1 MHLKFHALKVARVTP
16 ITSDAVCITLT
27 VPAELR
33 EIFAFTQGQYLT
45 LRASVKGADIRRS
58 YSICNSVQHYAA
70 TGQLQVGIKR
80 VEAGAFSAWACS
92 ELKSQA
98 TLQVMPPQGRFFTPL
113 DASSKK
119 HYLAF
124 AAGSGITPLLSIIAT
139 TLQAEPQARFTLVYA
154 NRNVASVM
162 FSEAL
167 EALKNQHLGRLQLL
181 HLFSRQPQEIALF
194 NGRLDAAKT
203 RELLS
208 GALANSRFDEAFIC
222 GPGEMIDAVQSA
234 LLAHGVAEKNIH
246 TERFFSGEAHA
257 KNAVK
262 EAVGK
267 IAPTQNQTHADQKNI
282 TVILDGKQHK
292 VPLTEDQAVL
302 DAALDAGL
310 DLPYSCKGGV
320 CCTCRAKVLEGSV
333 TMTKNFTLEPWEM
346 EKGFVLTCQAQ
357 CTSAALTVSFDER

>member
-1 MHLKFHALKVARVTP
+1 MRLKFHALKVARVTP
-16 ITSDAVCITLT
+16 ITSDAVCVTLT

-45 LRASVKGADIRRS
+45 LRASVNSADIRRS

-203 RELLS
+203 HELLS

-234 LLAHGVAEKNIH
+234 LLAHGIAEKYIH
-246 TERFFSGEAHA
+246 TERFFSGDATPP
-257 KNAVK
+257 KKTVK
-262 EAVGK
+262 K
-267 IAPTQNQTHADQKNI
+267 IAPTQIQIPTDSKNI

-292 VPLTEDQAVL
+292 VPLTKGQAVL